1 MRKAIISGVL
11 IGLLLVTSLLLATA
25 ETAQASLPVASR
37 FTFHYPA
44 GSPGKGVDTTV
55 VDSGFATYVGE
66 AYAGYYDIVGNNW
79 GANIA
84 VYNHMPVDA
93 IFSFVGHGKDKGG
106 YLLFWNGSS
115 YSVIKANNGMPN
127 WSSYTSY
134 SLNYVS
140 DLWDVRLMVLT
151 ACLSDNRYNVN
162 DWYTSLTEEA
172 QYLGVDCTVGFYGGN
187 LVTNRAL
194 NWDYYFWLNAGGVGS
209 TVRESAYAAEA
220 TVYYIYGD
228 YGGTDT
234 FVVRGPW
241 STVIKPAGYGS

>member
-1 MRKAIISGVL
+1 VRKAIISGVL

-37 FTFHYPA
+37 FTFHYPS
-44 GSPGKGVDTTV
+44 GSPGNGVDTTV

-93 IFSFVGHGKDKGG
+93 IFSFVGHGKNKGG

-115 YSVIKANNGMPN
+115 YSSIKANNGMPN
-127 WSSYTSY
+127 WYTSY

-151 ACLSDNRYNVN
+151 ACLSDNRYNLN

-172 QYLGVDCTVGFYGGN
+172 RYLGVDCTVGFQDL
-187 LVTNRAL
+187 LVVNRAL
-194 NWDYYFWLNAGGVGS
+194 NWDYYFWYYAGGMGYSVGMS
-209 TVRESAYAAEA
+209 CNNACAY
-220 TVYYIYGD
+220 VYYIYGD
-228 YGGTDT
+228 WGGTNEYEI
-234 FVVRGPW
+234 RGPI
-241 STVIKPAGYGS
+241 TTMIKPAAYGS